1 VPDAGWLT
9 PPHARKEVKRFGD
22 VRKHNYSQADHVEY
36 LQNPPYRDHSW
47 FHFDSLC
54 ARGFLSLCVSIRGP
68 PFHRTERKLLPAK
81 DGGVLRTVKDARPPV
96 L

>member
-22 VRKHNYSQADHVEY
+22 VRKHNYSQADHAEY

-54 ARGFLSLCVSIRGP
+54 AWGFLSLYVSIRGRP
-68 PFHRTERKLLPAK
+68 STEPSASCCRPKTAAFY
-81 DGGVLRTVKDARPPV
+81 ARSKMRARRSF
-96 L
+96 